1 MKRIQD
7 VKLLGENMLVVWWLL
22 LLLLVL
28 HRFIYLWRVYVLF
41 GYALW
46 QVDAVG
52 TK

>member
-7 VKLLGENMLVVWWLL
+7 VKLLGENMLVVWLWWLL
-22 LLLLVL
+22 LLL